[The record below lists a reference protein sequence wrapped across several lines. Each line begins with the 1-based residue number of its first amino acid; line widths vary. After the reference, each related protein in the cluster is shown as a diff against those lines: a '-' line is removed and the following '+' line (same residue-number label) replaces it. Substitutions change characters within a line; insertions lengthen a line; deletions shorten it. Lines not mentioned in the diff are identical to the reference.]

1 MKLEVN
7 PRRAVQTPMAR
18 PLWIFSWLF
27 VLLSL
32 PGCELVK
39 GIFKAGVWTGVLGI
53 AVLVGIAF
61 WVLGKMRK

>member
-1 MKLEVN
+1 M
-7 PRRAVQTPMAR
+7 
-18 PLWIFSWLF
+18 
-27 VLLSL
+27 LLAL

-61 WVLGKMRK
+61 WVLNKVRS